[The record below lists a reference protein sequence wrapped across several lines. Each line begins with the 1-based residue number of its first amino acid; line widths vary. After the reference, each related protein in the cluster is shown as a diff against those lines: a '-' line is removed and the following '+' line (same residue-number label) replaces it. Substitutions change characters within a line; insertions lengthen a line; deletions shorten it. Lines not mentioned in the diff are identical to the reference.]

1 MGGCPSPSGKRG
13 PVPPPRP
20 KSRRNRLPETRHPQS
35 HGLDDLH
42 ITIKQ
47 PNIKPSNIVQLH
59 QIKDGFQ
66 MFSIHQR
73 IHLNWFILP
82 KTRFFSHNPST
93 CSIFHL
99 FVKEKRNFLW
109 FPQQFPRNSIL
120 GAEVPA
126 KTPPTRTLG
135 HQALEGDISNNEL
148 QMYGKLCMTNHTM
161 DIHGVSG
168 WCLIVVLCCFSIFK
182 NPRATN
188 KIQTNQWSTWE
199 VRARTLTW
207 MSATTPS
214 KSCRASKY
222 TWAVYCLGMAQN
234 IST

>member
-99 FVKEKRNFLW
+99 FVKEKGISCDFLNNFQGTQFWEPRYLRRHRLLELW
-109 FPQQFPRNSIL
+109 ATRPWRGIFPTMSFKCMANYVWQIIPWIYMEYL
-120 GAEVPA
+120 GDV
-126 KTPPTRTLG
+126 
-135 HQALEGDISNNEL
+135 
-148 QMYGKLCMTNHTM
+148 
-161 DIHGVSG
+161 
-168 WCLIVVLCCFSIFK
+168 
-182 NPRATN
+182 
-188 KIQTNQWSTWE
+188 
-199 VRARTLTW
+199 
-207 MSATTPS
+207 
-214 KSCRASKY
+214 
-222 TWAVYCLGMAQN
+222 
-234 IST
+234 

>member
-1 MGGCPSPSGKRG
+1 MSSHHPYGPTKMGGRPSPSGKRE

-20 KSRRNRLPETRHPQS
+20 KSRRNRLPKTRHPQS

-82 KTRFFSHNPST
+82 KTRCFSHNPST

-135 HQALEGDISNNEL
+135 HQALEGGYFQQWASNVW
-148 QMYGKLCMTNHTM
+148 QIMYDKSY
-161 DIHGVSG
+161 HG
-168 WCLIVVLCCFSIFK
+168 
-182 NPRATN
+182 
-188 KIQTNQWSTWE
+188 
-199 VRARTLTW
+199 
-207 MSATTPS
+207 
-214 KSCRASKY
+214 Y
-222 TWAVYCLGMAQN
+222 TWSIWVMFNSCFILFFYFQK
-234 IST
+234 SESHK

>member
-1 MGGCPSPSGKRG
+1 MVFKCFQYINGFIWIDLYCQRQDVSRTILQHVQFSTFLLKKKGISCDFLNNFQGTQFWE
-13 PVPPPRP
+13 PRYL
-20 KSRRNRLPETRHPQS
+20 RRHRLLELWATRPW
-35 HGLDDLH
+35 
-42 ITIKQ
+42 
-47 PNIKPSNIVQLH
+47 
-59 QIKDGFQ
+59 
-66 MFSIHQR
+66 R
-73 IHLNWFILP
+73 
-82 KTRFFSHNPST
+82 
-93 CSIFHL
+93 
-99 FVKEKRNFLW
+99 
-109 FPQQFPRNSIL
+109 
-120 GAEVPA
+120 
-126 KTPPTRTLG
+126 
-135 HQALEGDISNNEL
+135 GDISNNEL

-168 WCLIVVLCCFSIFK
+168 WCLIVVLSCFSIFK

-234 IST
+234 ISK

>member
-1 MGGCPSPSGKRG
+1 MAKTWYMEVGLWSSHVISPSWMGLTMGMNEPLRPYENGGLPISVRKRE

-66 MFSIHQR
+66 MFSIHQG

-109 FPQQFPRNSIL
+109 FPQQFPRNSFL
-120 GAEVPA
+120 GAKGPA

-135 HQALEGDISNNEL
+135 HQALEGGYVQHSASNVW
-148 QMYGKLCMTNHTM
+148 QIMYDKPWIYMEYLG
-161 DIHGVSG
+161 DVYS
-168 WCLIVVLCCFSIFK
+168 CFLLFFYF
-182 NPRATN
+182 
-188 KIQTNQWSTWE
+188 Q
-199 VRARTLTW
+199 
-207 MSATTPS
+207 
-214 KSCRASKY
+214 KSESHK
-222 TWAVYCLGMAQN
+222 
-234 IST
+234 